1 MISREYEIKT
11 KIRNKIIYSSIIFL
25 VFEFWFFY
33 STYNNIIILY
43 FISFSILIL
52 LICSIIFNFK
62 IRVNKTI
69 ITFQSSLL
77 IIPITFLIDIIFF
90 YRPLSPPFFFS
101 INNLIGL
108 VHRIDIISFSILLAL
123 VLLKLAGVKIYF
135 INNIEIL
142 EARGGDEIFQYFTKE
157 IDFRKI
163 IMFVLLFPLSAF
175 IEELIYR
182 SILLSFFIYY
192 FNLNIFIGIT
202 IISLIFGFVHYSTS
216 KNWGH
221 VLSTLISSVIYFF
234 ALIQLGLLFAWIFH
248 LITNL
253 FVLLF
258 YYQTRRK
265 SNKKI
270 NNTI

>member
-182 SILLSFFIYY
+182 SILLSFFNYY
-192 FNLNIFIGIT
+192 FNLNIFLGI
-202 IISLIFGFVHYSTS
+202 IVISIIFGFVHYSAS

>member
-1 MISREYEIKT
+1 MINRDYEVKA
-11 KIRNKIIYSSIIFL
+11 KIRKKIVYNSIIFL

-33 STYNNIIILY
+33 STYNNILILY
-43 FISFSILIL
+43 IVSFSILIL
-52 LICSIIFNFK
+52 LIGSLIFNFK
-62 IRVNKTI
+62 KRVDRVT

-77 IIPITFLIDIIFF
+77 LIPILFLIDIIFF
-90 YRPLSPPFFFS
+90 YLPLSPPFFFS

-123 VLLKLAGVKIYF
+123 VLLKLGALKIYF

-142 EARGGDEIFQYFTKE
+142 KAGAGDEIFQYFTKE
-157 IDFRKI
+157 IDYRKI
-163 IMFVLLFPLSAF
+163 IMFLLLFPLSAF

-182 SILLSFFIYY
+182 SVLLSFFIYY
-192 FNLNIFIGIT
+192 FNLNILIGI
-202 IISLIFGFVHYSTS
+202 IAISLIFGFVHYSAS

-221 VLSTLISSVIYFF
+221 VLSTLISSIIYFF
-234 ALIQLGLLFAWIFH
+234 ALIQLGLLFAWTFH

-253 FVLLF
+253 FVILF
-258 YYQTRRK
+258 YYQTQRK

-270 NNTI
+270 DNII